1 MKRLKLQFE
10 NLPPDRKK
18 DIQEVSVFDSNRK
31 LLAISDESKQNKV
44 NRTSTDIAVQRV
56 LVQKSQK

>member
-1 MKRLKLQFE
+1 MRIE
-10 NLPPDRKK
+10 
-18 DIQEVSVFDSNRK
+18 K

-56 LVQKSQK
+56 LVQKTRSEN